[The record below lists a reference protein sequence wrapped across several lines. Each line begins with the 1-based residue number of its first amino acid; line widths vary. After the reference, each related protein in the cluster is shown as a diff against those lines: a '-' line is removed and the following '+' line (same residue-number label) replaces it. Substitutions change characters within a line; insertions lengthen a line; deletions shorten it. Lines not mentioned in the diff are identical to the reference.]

1 MPEDAR
7 AVDSIFTVPR
17 LITLTAH
24 IVQVLDSYNFSYHH
38 CLKWTRSLT
47 QVVSGA
53 SHCLALTNEG
63 QVYAWGE
70 GANQV
75 KDLLNRELLM
85 NIMVGWN
92 R

>member
-7 AVDSIFTVPR
+7 AVDTIFTVPR
-17 LITLTAH
+17 HIPLTAH
-24 IVQVLDSYNFSYHH
+24 IVQVLVTYEFSIV
-38 CLKWTRSLT
+38 TVSNGQSLT

-70 GANQV
+70 GANH
-75 KDLLNRELLM
+75 
-85 NIMVGWN
+85 
-92 R
+92 